1 MDTINQRQSAIGKKP
16 DMSSLEKY
24 KYQQTLAERAL
35 SDGQFRDELWDLV
48 LKIEC
53 AYETRDAAELIF

>member
-1 MDTINQRQSAIGKKP
+1 MN
-16 DMSSLEKY
+16 SLEKY
-24 KYQQTLAERAL
+24 KYQKTLAERAL

-53 AYETRDAAELIF
+53 AYKTRDATEFIF

>member
-1 MDTINQRQSAIGKKP
+1 
-16 DMSSLEKY
+16 MSSLEKY